1 MNFLA
6 HAHLSGNNDK
16 LLTGNLMADAVKGK
30 QWQSFPT
37 DIRQG
42 ILLHRHIDVF
52 TDRHPLVRK
61 SKAIVRSHYGHYS
74 GVVTDLYFD
83 HFLAAGWP
91 RYAHSE
97 LSDFTRHVYSVLA
110 RHYSILPKKTRRMLP
125 FMMAQN
131 WLHGYA
137 SPNELE
143 RIFYQMDRRTGFR
156 SGMKSAVRVLTRHY
170 LEIQDLFTEFYPQLQ
185 RETETIRRE
194 WALQLTQKQQIT
206 H

>member
-6 HAHLSGNNDK
+6 HAHLSGDNDK
-16 LLTGNLMADAVKGK
+16 LLTGNLMADAVKGR

-61 SKAIVRSHYGHYS
+61 SKAIIRSHYGLYA
-74 GVVTDLYFD
+74 GVVIDLYFD
-83 HFLAAGWP
+83 HFLAAEWS
-91 RYAHSE
+91 RYSNRS
-97 LSDFTRHVYSVLA
+97 LTGFTRHVYTVLA
-110 RHYSILPKKTRRMLP
+110 RHFSLLPSKTKRILP
-125 FMMAQN
+125 FMIAQN

-156 SGMKSAVRVLTRHY
+156 SGIKTAVRMLELHY
-170 LEIQDLFTEFYPQLQ
+170 YEIRDLFTEFYPELQ
-185 RETETIRRE
+185 HETEEFMTARTSRTE
-194 WALQLTQKQQIT
+194 SGNPSK
-206 H
+206 